1 MVGDVL
7 TVANVG
13 DSRALLDTGA
23 EVIELTT
30 DDHRIGGSPSEF
42 ARLEAAGGR
51 LARLSE

>member
-23 EVIELTT
+23 EVVELTT
-30 DDHRIGGSPSEF
+30 DHRIGDSPAEF